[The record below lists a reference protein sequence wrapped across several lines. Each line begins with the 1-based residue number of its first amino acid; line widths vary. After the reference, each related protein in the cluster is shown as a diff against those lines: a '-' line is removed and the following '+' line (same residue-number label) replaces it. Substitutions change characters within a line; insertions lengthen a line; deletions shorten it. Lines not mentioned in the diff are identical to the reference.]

1 MTTKELKG
9 MSNAARRKAD
19 YDRLLHIISE
29 GQKQRGGI
37 FANYKFVRKDDNNDG
52 TIMVPWINI

>member
-37 FANYKFVRKDDNNDG
+37 FVNYKFKFKDDNDG
-52 TIMVPWINI
+52 TIMTPFVNIR

>member
-9 MSNAARRKAD
+9 MSSAARRKAD

-37 FANYKFVRKDDNNDG
+37 FAKYKFVYKEDNNDG
-52 TIMVPWINI
+52 TIMTPFVNI